1 MQSLWQDFRYGMR
14 GIRANPGF
22 SFLAILTLALGI
34 GAGTTMFSVIKNVLL
49 SPFPY
54 KDPERIAAFNIHDL
68 DRARPGGRTDFKA
81 AEYLAFREQNHVFS
95 GDTGGGNED
104 VLWTTNVGTEQLDG
118 AYVTPDTFQ
127 FLGVAAQVGRG
138 LTPEDGKPG
147 APPVFVMSYKL
158 WQRRFSLDASILG
171 KSFTLNGTPT
181 TLVGIMP
188 KRFTKRGADIWR
200 PVELDRSDTDHWF
213 IYQGRLKPGVTLK
226 QVEADLLPI
235 AQRWA
240 KDHPKD
246 YPKRFTIQA
255 SSYVDS
261 IVGPFRKTLFTLG
274 AAVALLLLIACANVA
289 NMLLARSTAR
299 DREMAI
305 RAALGASR
313 WRVVRQLLVE
323 SLMLALGG
331 AALGFGFAY
340 AGIKALVTAIP
351 DGAIPKEAEIGLD
364 LPVLGFSLLLTIF
377 TALLFGLAPS
387 LQLARRNIVEPLKDS
402 GRGVSGGFRRGR
414 LRNALVI
421 VELAL
426 SLVLLTGAG
435 VMMRTFVALQT
446 VDLGFNPHNILVAR
460 LPFPKGQY
468 KTAAEK
474 QRFFSQ
480 LLPKLKALPGV
491 VDATE
496 TSTLPPY
503 GGIGT
508 DLDITG
514 KTHSDRW
521 EAIYQLVSEGYVHT
535 LGARLLHGRLMEES
549 EVAGARKVAV
559 VNQTLITKW
568 FGKEDPIGRQITI
581 KHLSTIPNSPVANP
595 VFEIVGVISDMKNS
609 GVQEPVRPE
618 ILVPYTVTGFFERG
632 ILVRTAGNPVGL
644 LNPVRREIW
653 AVDKNVALTMTRTLD
668 DFLSD
673 FSYAQPRFLLAV
685 LGVFAGV
692 GLVLVAVG
700 VYSVIA
706 YTVSRQTHEIGIRMA
721 LGASRGDVIGMV
733 LRMGLWLVA
742 IGLAVGLAAS
752 LAANR
757 VLSSE
762 LWGVSAR
769 DPLTFAAVAL
779 VVLTAGVA
787 ACWFP
792 ARRATR
798 VDPMIALRF
807 E

>member
-1 MQSLWQDFRYGMR
+1 MQSLWQDLRYGIR
-14 GIRANPGF
+14 GVRANPGF
-22 SFLAILTLALGI
+22 SLLAVLTLALGI

-54 KDPERIAAFNIHDL
+54 KDAERIAAFNIHDL
-68 DRARPGGRTDFKA
+68 DRGRPGGRSDLKP
-81 AEYLAFREQNHVFS
+81 AEYLEFRQQNHVFS

-104 VLWTTNVGTEQLDG
+104 VLWTTGVGTERLDG

-127 FLGVAAQVGRG
+127 FLGVPAQVGRG
-138 LTPEDGKPG
+138 LTAEDGKPG
-147 APPVFVMSYKL
+147 APPVFVMSYKM
-158 WQRRFSLDASILG
+158 WQHRFSLDAALLG
-171 KSFTLNGTPT
+171 RTFVLNGTPT

-200 PVELDRSDTDHWF
+200 PAELDRADDRWF

-246 YPKRFTIQA
+246 YPKRFSIEAT
-255 SSYVDS
+255 SYVDS

-323 SLMLALGG
+323 SVLLGLGG
-331 AALGFGFAY
+331 TVLGCGFAY
-340 AGIKALVTAIP
+340 AGIKALVAAIP
-351 DGAIPKEAEIGLD
+351 DNAIPREAEIGLD
-364 LPVLGFSLLLTIF
+364 LPVLAFSLGLTVF
-377 TALLFGLAPS
+377 TTLLFGLAPA

-474 QRFFSQ
+474 QRFFSR
-480 LLPKLKALPGV
+480 LLPRLKALPGV

-503 GGIGT
+503 GGIPT
-508 DLDITG
+508 DLEITG
-514 KTHSDRW
+514 KTHVDRW
-521 EAIYQLVSEGYVHT
+521 EAIYQLVSESYCRT

-549 EVAGARKVAV
+549 EVAGARRVAV
-559 VNQTLITKW
+559 VNQTLVAKW
-568 FGKEDPIGRQITI
+568 FGKEDPIGRQITV
-581 KHLSTIPNSPVANP
+581 KHLGQIPNPPVANP
-595 VFEIVGVISDMKNS
+595 VFEIVGVISDMKNA
-609 GVQEPVRPE
+609 GIQEAVRPE
-618 ILVPYTVTGFFERG
+618 IMVPYTVTGAFERG
-632 ILVRTAGNPVGL
+632 ILVRTAGNPVAL

-653 AVDKNVALTMTRTLD
+653 AVDRNVALTMTRTLD

-752 LAANR
+752 LAANK
-757 VLSSE
+757 VLASE

-779 VVLTAGVA
+779 VVLIAGVA